1 MNRLWELRLDN
12 AAEWLV
18 RQGFATAGAEFSEL
32 GGGVSNTVILA
43 SAPEFRIV
51 LKQALG
57 QLRVAEVWRADPD
70 RILRE
75 AEAMDWV
82 ARLPGASFA
91 PSLRAR
97 DADNRVIAM
106 EAAPCGAEMWKA
118 LLFRGEIHEEHA
130 RRAGAMLGRIAS
142 ASWNRAEARQAF
154 GNREAFDQLRTD
166 PYYRFTAERYPE
178 VKGYFEELID
188 RSEKRAVSLTHGDW
202 SPKNLLVW
210 DGGMWAI
217 DWECAHF
224 GDPSFDAAF
233 LLNHLVLKSIA
244 MPRYRERFAASAHAF
259 GEALRESLPEEGG
272 WVLDGA
278 LEHAPALLLARVDG
292 KSPAEYL
299 DESGR
304 ETARRIALRLMAR
317 PVKEIGG
324 LFGI

>member
-12 AAEWLV
+12 AAEWLD
-18 RQGFATAGAEFSEL
+18 RQGFATCEAEFTEL

-43 SAPEFRIV
+43 NTPEFRIV

-75 AEAMDWV
+75 AEAGNW
-82 ARLPGASFA
+82 AATLPGASFA
-91 PSLRAR
+91 PRVLAVDREH
-97 DADNRVIAM
+97 RVIAM
-106 EAAPCGAEMWKA
+106 EAAPREAEMWKS
-118 LLFRGEIHEEHA
+118 LLFRGVIREEHA
-130 RRAGAMLGRIAS
+130 RQVGAMLGSIVS
-142 ASWNRAEARQAF
+142 ASWNHPRARETF

-166 PYYRFTAERYPE
+166 PYYRFTALRHPE
-178 VKGYFEELID
+178 VKGYFAELI
-188 RSEKRAVSLTHGDW
+188 EKSAARAVSLTHGDW

-210 DGGMWAI
+210 SGGMWAI

-224 GDPSFDAAF
+224 GDSSFDAAF

-244 MPRYRERFAASAHAF
+244 MPQHQERFAALARVF
-259 GEALRESLPEEGG
+259 GEALRENLPEQGA
-272 WVLDGA
+272 WVLGAA

-304 ETARRIALRLMAR
+304 ETARARALRLMTR

-324 LFGI
+324 LFEL

>member
-12 AAEWLV
+12 AAEWLA
-18 RQGFATAGAEFSEL
+18 RQGFATSDAEFTEL

-57 QLRVAEVWRADPD
+57 QLRVAEVWRADPE

-75 AEAMDWV
+75 ADAMDWV
-82 ARLPGASFA
+82 ARLGGASFA

-106 EAAPCGAEMWKA
+106 EAAPCGARMWKTV
-118 LLFRGEIHEEHA
+118 LFRGEIHEGHA
-130 RRAGAMLGRIAS
+130 RQAGTMLGSIVS
-142 ASWNRAEARQAF
+142 ASWNHAGTRKAF

-166 PYYRFTAERYPE
+166 PYYRFTAQRHPE
-178 VKGYFEELID
+178 VKGYFDELI
-188 RSEKRAVSLTHGDW
+188 EKSAARVTGLTHGDW

-244 MPRYRERFAASAHAF
+244 MPQHRDRLAGLAHAF
-259 GEALRESLPEEGG
+259 GEALRENLPAQGA

-278 LEHAPALLLARVDG
+278 LEHTPALLLARVDG

-304 ETARRIALRLMAR
+304 ETARRTALRLMAR
-317 PVKEIGG
+317 PAKEIGG
-324 LFGI
+324 LFEI

>member
-12 AAEWLV
+12 AAEWLA
-18 RQGFATAGAEFSEL
+18 RQGFAMRDAEFTEL

-43 SAPEFRIV
+43 SAPGFRVV

-70 RILRE
+70 RILGE
-75 AEAMDWV
+75 AAAMNW
-82 ARLPGASFA
+82 AATLPGASFA
-91 PSLRAR
+91 PRVLAEDREQ
-97 DADNRVIAM
+97 RVIAM

-118 LLFRGEIHEEHA
+118 LLFRGEIREEHA
-130 RRAGAMLGRIAS
+130 RQAGAMLGRIVS
-142 ASWNRAEARQAF
+142 ASWNHPEARRAF

-166 PYYRFTAERYPE
+166 PYYRFTAQRHPE
-178 VKGYFEELID
+178 VKAYFEELI
-188 RSEKRAVSLTHGDW
+188 EKSAARASSLTHGDW

-210 DGGMWAI
+210 DGGVWAI

-233 LLNHLVLKSIA
+233 LLNHLVLKNIA
-244 MPRYRERFAASAHAF
+244 MPHYRERFAALADVF
-259 GEALRESLPEEGG
+259 GQALRESLPEEGA

-299 DESGR
+299 DGSGR
-304 ETARRIALRLMAR
+304 ETARRRALRLIAR
-317 PVKEIGG
+317 PAKEIGG
-324 LFGI
+324 LFEL